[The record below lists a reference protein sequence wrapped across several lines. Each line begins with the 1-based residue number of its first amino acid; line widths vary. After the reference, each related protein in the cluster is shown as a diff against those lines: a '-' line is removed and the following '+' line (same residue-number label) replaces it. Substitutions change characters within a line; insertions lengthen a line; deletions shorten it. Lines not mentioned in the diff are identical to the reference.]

1 MVYLCD
7 AVFKEASL
15 ALQSFF
21 TLLDHSTTEPKEEV
35 EAFFNYAM
43 GQIEWN
49 GNFFEILKDILD
61 TNWLVETLQGFLKT
75 LEVSVNDFSTQIDAL
90 VQQFMEALKLAIGI
104 ASVLFLLAL

>member
-1 MVYLCD
+1 MYL
-7 AVFKEASL
+7 SQWNHL
-15 ALQSFF
+15 SIF
-21 TLLDHSTTEPKEEV
+21 TAEHGLFILDHSTTESKEEV

-49 GNFFEILKDILD
+49 GNFFEVLKEILD